1 VIDELKTQTPRYVA
15 VAALVLVGLAFVLAG
30 PRVGVGALVGGV
42 VATADAWAITWL
54 AKRIVSGAGF
64 IGSGMAAGLLGVKLV
79 LLLAVCWALL
89 ARWGADPLGF
99 SVGLG
104 ALVIGMLLAGVDL
117 SIREAQAT
125 RNAQMTREG

>member
-1 VIDELKTQTPRYVA
+1 VIDQLKTQTPRYVA
-15 VAALVLVGLAFVLAG
+15 VAALVLVGLTFVLAG

-42 VATADAWAITWL
+42 VATVDAWAITWL

-64 IGSGMAAGLLGVKLV
+64 IGSGMAAGLLGVKLI

-104 ALVIGMLLAGVDL
+104 ALVIGMLVAGVDL
-117 SIREAQAT
+117 SIREAQTT
-125 RNAQMTREG
+125 RNAQMTGEG

>member
-1 VIDELKTQTPRYVA
+1 VIDQLKTQTPRYVA
-15 VAALVLVGLAFVLAG
+15 VAAVVLVGLTFVLAG

-42 VATADAWAITWL
+42 VATVDAWAITWL

-104 ALVIGMLLAGVDL
+104 ALVIGMLFAGVDL

-125 RNAQMTREG
+125 RNAQMTGEG

>member
-1 VIDELKTQTPRYVA
+1 MIDQLKTQTPRYVA

>member
-1 VIDELKTQTPRYVA
+1 VIDQLKTQTPRYVA
-15 VAALVLVGLAFVLAG
+15 VTAILLVGLAFVLGG
-30 PRVGVGALVGGV
+30 PQVGVGALIGGL
-42 VATADAWAITWL
+42 VATLDAWAITWL

-117 SIREAQAT
+117 SLREAHAA
-125 RNAQMTREG
+125 RSAQMTGEG

>member
-1 VIDELKTQTPRYVA
+1 VIDQLKTQTPRYVA
-15 VAALVLVGLAFVLAG
+15 VAALVLVGLTFVLAG

-42 VATADAWAITWL
+42 VATVDAWAITWL

-64 IGSGMAAGLLGVKLV
+64 IGSGMAAGLLGVKLI

-104 ALVIGMLLAGVDL
+104 ALVIGMLVAGVDL

-125 RNAQMTREG
+125 RNAQMTGEG

>member
-1 VIDELKTQTPRYVA
+1 MIDELKTQTPRYVA